1 MSSLVL
7 VWVFFF
13 KNSWSSVQ
21 NRTVR
26 AVLDQLL
33 SFGLVPIGISVF
45 N

>member
-7 VWVFFF
+7 VWVFF
-13 KNSWSSVQ
+13 KNSWSSAQ

-26 AVLDQLL
+26 TVPDQLL